1 VVLGSA
7 ATLAMLGYILV
18 GVRYSAA
25 AYISA
30 LTIDFFTVI
39 FGFVT
44 ALDVVMQ
51 QPTEEPERRT
61 PR

>member
-1 VVLGSA
+1 
-7 ATLAMLGYILV
+7 MLGYISV

-25 AYISA
+25 AYITA
-30 LTIDFFTVI
+30 LIIDFFTVI

-51 QPTEEPERRT
+51 QPTDDSER
-61 PR
+61 PIS